1 MRVLYDSVFFIHWL
15 LTDCRS
21 RVGAHRDSKTNNAL
35 LLNPHILLKSSE
47 IFSFFFSPKHNSVSF
62 KTFSPRE
69 KRTKCHSL

>member
-47 IFSFFFSPKHNSVSF
+47 IFSFFFFPQ
-62 KTFSPRE
+62 TQFSE
-69 KRTKCHSL
+69 F